1 MIFMNYPY
9 FYLMLRKE
17 IKLLLKKDLQ
27 LELKQSY
34 TLNSILLYAF
44 STVFI
49 SYLSLEGKIE
59 TQTWN
64 ALFWIILLFTSINA
78 VVKSFVQ
85 ESPARHLYYFTL
97 TSPQAVILAKII
109 YNSLLMLIITGLTFA
124 FYHFYLGSQIENW
137 PLYLASIVMG
147 ALGFASL
154 LTMVSAISSRSNN
167 NFGLMAILSFPIIL
181 PMLMT
186 LIKVSKMALIGANTS
201 AMAWPL
207 IGVLALLTL
216 IVIIMAYLLF
226 PYLWRE

>member
-1 MIFMNYPY
+1 
-9 FYLMLRKE
+9 MLVKE
-17 IKLLLKKDLQ
+17 IKLLLIKDLK

-34 TLNSILLYAF
+34 TINSILLYAF

-49 SYLSLEGKIE
+49 SYLSLNGTIDAG
-59 TQTWN
+59 TWN

-85 ESPARHLYYFTL
+85 ESPARHLYYYTL
-97 TSPQAVILAKII
+97 TSPQAVILSKII
-109 YNSLLMLIITGLTFA
+109 YNSLLMLIITTLSFA
-124 FYHFYLGSQIENW
+124 FYLFYLENHVANW
-137 PLYLASIVMG
+137 GLYLVTLIAGS
-147 ALGFASL
+147 LGFASL

-186 LIKVSKMALIGANTS
+186 IIKVSKMALIGGNYS
-201 AMAWPL
+201 ASAWNY
-207 IGVLALLTL
+207 IGVLALLNL

-226 PYLWRE
+226 PYLWRD

>member
-1 MIFMNYPY
+1 MIYQ
-9 FYLMLRKE
+9 E
-17 IKLLLKKDLQ
+17 IKLLLIKDIR

-49 SYLSLEGKIE
+49 SYLSFEGKIE
-59 TQTWN
+59 PGTWN

-97 TSPQAVILAKII
+97 TAPQSVILSKII
-109 YNSLLMLIITGLTFA
+109 YNSLLMLIISGLSFL
-124 FYHFYLGSQIENW
+124 FYIFYLGSQIAHW
-137 PLYLASIVMG
+137 DLYLASMFMG
-147 ALGFASL
+147 SLGFASL

-186 LIKVSKMALIGANTS
+186 IIKVSKMALVGVPYSPA
-201 AMAWPL
+201 AWTY
-207 IGVLALLTL
+207 IGVLGLLNV
-216 IVIIMAYLLF
+216 IVIILAFLLF

>member
-1 MIFMNYPY
+1 
-9 FYLMLRKE
+9 MLNE
-17 IKLLLKKDLQ
+17 IKLLLLKDIK

-49 SYLSLEGKIE
+49 SYLSFNGAIDAN
-59 TQTWN
+59 TWN

-97 TSPQAVILAKII
+97 TSPQSVIISKII
-109 YNSLLMLIITGLTFA
+109 YNSIMMLIITVLTFI
-124 FYHFYLGSQIENW
+124 FYMFYLGNQIADY
-137 PLYLASIVMG
+137 PLYIASLVFG
-147 ALGFASL
+147 SLGFASL

-181 PMLMT
+181 PMLIT
-186 LIKVSKMALIGANTS
+186 VIKVSKTALAGAVADPS
-201 AMAWPL
+201 AWKY
-207 IGVLALLTL
+207 IGVLALLNV
-216 IVIIMAYLLF
+216 IVIILAYLLF

>member
-1 MIFMNYPY
+1 MII
-9 FYLMLRKE
+9 KD
-17 IKLLLKKDLQ
+17 IKLLLIKDIR

-49 SYLSLEGKIE
+49 SYLSFNGSIE
-59 TQTWN
+59 TATWN

-97 TSPQAVILAKII
+97 TGPQAVILSKII
-109 YNSLLMLIITGLTFA
+109 YNSLLMLIITFLTFL
-124 FYHFYLGSQIENW
+124 FYVFYLGNQIEHYG
-137 PLYLASIVMG
+137 LYFSALAFG

-181 PMLMT
+181 PMLIT
-186 LIKVSKMALIGANTS
+186 VIKVSKMALVGASYTPEAWKYIG
-201 AMAWPL
+201 
-207 IGVLALLTL
+207 ILALLNV
-216 IVIIMAYLLF
+216 IVIILAYLLF

>member
-1 MIFMNYPY
+1 
-9 FYLMLRKE
+9 MLNE
-17 IKLLLKKDLQ
+17 IKLLLLKDIK

-49 SYLSLEGKIE
+49 SYLSFNGAIDAN
-59 TQTWN
+59 TWN

-97 TSPQAVILAKII
+97 TSPQSVIISKII
-109 YNSLLMLIITGLTFA
+109 YNSIMMLIITALTFV
-124 FYHFYLGSQIENW
+124 FYVFYLGNQIADY
-137 PLYLASIVMG
+137 PLYIASLVFG
-147 ALGFASL
+147 SLGFASL

-181 PMLMT
+181 PMLIT
-186 LIKVSKMALIGANTS
+186 VIKVSKTALAGAVADPS
-201 AMAWPL
+201 AWKY
-207 IGVLALLTL
+207 IGVLALLNV
-216 IVIIMAYLLF
+216 IVIILAYLLF

>member
-1 MIFMNYPY
+1 MII
-9 FYLMLRKE
+9 KD
-17 IKLLLKKDLQ
+17 IKLLLAKDIK

-49 SYLSLEGKIE
+49 SYLSFNGTIE
-59 TQTWN
+59 TATWN

-97 TSPQAVILAKII
+97 TGPQAVIMSKII
-109 YNSLLMLIITGLTFA
+109 YNSLLMLIITFLTFL
-124 FYHFYLGSQIENW
+124 FYMFYLGNQIEHYL
-137 PLYLASIVMG
+137 LYFASLAFG

-181 PMLMT
+181 PMLIT
-186 LIKVSKMALIGANTS
+186 VIKVSKMALVGASYTPDAWKYIGILGILN
-201 AMAWPL
+201 
-207 IGVLALLTL
+207 V
-216 IVIIMAYLLF
+216 IVIILAYLLF

>member
-1 MIFMNYPY
+1 MIFND
-9 FYLMLRKE
+9 
-17 IKLLLKKDLQ
+17 IKLLLIKDIR

-49 SYLSLEGKIE
+49 SYLSFNGSIE
-59 TQTWN
+59 TATWN

-97 TSPQAVILAKII
+97 TGPQAVILSKII
-109 YNSLLMLIITGLTFA
+109 YNSLLMLIITFFTFL
-124 FYHFYLGSQIENW
+124 FYMFYLGNQIEHYA
-137 PLYLASIVMG
+137 LYFSALAFG

-181 PMLMT
+181 PMLIT
-186 LIKVSKMALIGANTS
+186 VIKVSKMALVGASYTPEAWKYIG
-201 AMAWPL
+201 
-207 IGVLALLTL
+207 ILALLNV
-216 IVIIMAYLLF
+216 IVIILAYLLF

>member
-1 MIFMNYPY
+1 
-9 FYLMLRKE
+9 MLNE
-17 IKLLLKKDLQ
+17 IKLLLLKDIK

-49 SYLSLEGKIE
+49 SYLSFNGAIDAN
-59 TQTWN
+59 TWN

-97 TSPQAVILAKII
+97 TSPQSVIISKII
-109 YNSLLMLIITGLTFA
+109 YNSIMMLIITVLTFV
-124 FYHFYLGSQIENW
+124 FYVFYLGNQIADY
-137 PLYLASIVMG
+137 PLYIASLVFG
-147 ALGFASL
+147 SLGFASL

-181 PMLMT
+181 PMLIT
-186 LIKVSKMALIGANTS
+186 VIKVSKTALAGAVADPS
-201 AMAWPL
+201 AWKY
-207 IGVLALLTL
+207 IGVLALLNV
-216 IVIIMAYLLF
+216 IVIILAYLLF

>member
-1 MIFMNYPY
+1 MII
-9 FYLMLRKE
+9 KE
-17 IKLLLKKDLQ
+17 IRLLLAKDFK

-49 SYLSLEGKIE
+49 SYLSFEGSIDGA
-59 TQTWN
+59 TWN

-85 ESPARHLYYFTL
+85 ESPARHLYYYTL
-97 TSPQAVILAKII
+97 TGPQAVIISKII
-109 YNSLLMLIITGLTFA
+109 YNSILMLTITLITFL
-124 FYHFYLGSQIENW
+124 FYVFYLGNQINNY
-137 PLYLASIVMG
+137 PLYLSALVFGS
-147 ALGFASL
+147 LGFASL

-186 LIKVSKMALIGANTS
+186 VIKVSKSALAGAAENP
-201 AMAWPL
+201 AAWKY
-207 IGVLALLTL
+207 IGVLALLNV
-216 IVIIMAYLLF
+216 IVIILAYLLF

>member
-1 MIFMNYPY
+1 MIM
-9 FYLMLRKE
+9 KE
-17 IKLLLKKDLQ
+17 IKLLLIKDIR

-49 SYLSLEGKIE
+49 SYLSFNGVIE
-59 TQTWN
+59 AGTWN

-97 TSPQAVILAKII
+97 TAPQSVILSKII
-109 YNSLLMLIITGLTFA
+109 YNSLLMLIISLLSFL
-124 FYHFYLGSQIENW
+124 FYIFYLGSQIEHW
-137 PLYLASIVMG
+137 GLYMATMIMG
-147 ALGFASL
+147 SLGFASL

-186 LIKVSKMALIGANTS
+186 IIKVSKMALVGVPYS
-201 AMAWPL
+201 PQAWTY
-207 IGVLALLTL
+207 IGVLALLNI
-216 IVIIMAYLLF
+216 IVIIMAFLLF